1 MLAELAGA
9 VRKGRVSAKELVELA
24 YGRIARLNGDLNAVI
39 ALRPEEEAVTE
50 AEKRQASASESD
62 GPLPL
67 LGLGDGL
74 LLGPKRDHRV
84 QVPVQPC
91 DPPVRELDELL
102 RRHTSL
108 AHRPRQL
115 SEHLGTASDPQ
126 AVHDGSPLVVAEH
139 DPGRVSPRHGHD
151 TTTRMGSGAAQV
163 QARDRRPVVA
173 VEGDGPK

>member
-67 LGLGDGL
+67 LGLPL
-74 LLGPKRDHRV
+74 LVKDNTDVAGMRTVNGSRLLQDAVLAERDARV
-84 QVPVQPC
+84 VERLRAAGAIVVGKTNLPEFACQGFTSN
-91 DPPVRELDELL
+91 LL
-102 RRHTSL
+102 F
-108 AHRPRQL
+108 
-115 SEHLGTASDPQ
+115 G
-126 AVHDGSPLVVAEH
+126 
-139 DPGRVSPRHGHD
+139 
-151 TTTRMGSGAAQV
+151 TTRNPWNRERTCGGSS
-163 QARDRRPVVA
+163 
-173 VEGDGPK
+173 